1 MALKNDDLLPFRLL
15 INEARRG
22 RPETA
27 RRAALESLK
36 AMDRVKF
43 LEKCGQLLSDPDPE
57 MRCYAAE
64 ISIAVAPHEA
74 EGHLPLLFRDIS
86 PVVRKTGIKLAA
98 RVGNLEVLR
107 SLITLLDLDP
117 DSGVRFEA
125 CVELGRRGD
134 LNAVPPLRLARLDLG
149 TDYEGRIIS
158 DFAVD
163 SIVKI
168 YRRTYPIAR
177 SYDGD
182 EIRDLMLGLKSLDAD
197 LVDDATRRL
206 KTVDTPRLLAAIR
219 GLSVE
224 EDSRSKLAAIAA
236 ADQLELIDV
245 RGLIEP
251 LSKDPDPD
259 VRGFAIAL
267 LEDL

>member
-1 MALKNDDLLPFRLL
+1 M
-15 INEARRG
+15 
-22 RPETA
+22 
-27 RRAALESLK
+27 
-36 AMDRVKF
+36 
-43 LEKCGQLLSDPDPE
+43 
-57 MRCYAAE
+57 
-64 ISIAVAPHEA
+64 
-74 EGHLPLLFRDIS
+74 
-86 PVVRKTGIKLAA
+86 
-98 RVGNLEVLR
+98 
-107 SLITLLDLDP
+107 
-117 DSGVRFEA
+117 
-125 CVELGRRGD
+125 
-134 LNAVPPLRLARLDLG
+134 
-149 TDYEGRIIS
+149 
-158 DFAVD
+158 
-163 SIVKI
+163 KI